1 MRGLSIDQLR
11 TLVEVVELGS
21 FSAAARRLNLTQPA
35 VSLQIRELENRCGL
49 RLVERAGKAVVP
61 TAAGQDLVAHAER
74 IGAEAD
80 RALAAMRGYREG
92 HVGRL
97 HLGTGPTVLAFLLR
111 PVLQGLRERHPNLE
125 LVITTGTTS
134 DCRATP
140 RERRRSR
147 LHGVASRGPDLV
159 ATPVRTD
166 EIIEDPAG
174 DRERPAIG
182 DHACR
187 CRPADADQ
195 RISTRRPYAHE
206 PRLDEGQQA
215 TEARPAMVFDTIGAR
230 IAAVAAGLGMGFIP
244 RPEGEHGPPLAGTV
258 LRPLDPPLTRTL
270 GLVQRRNRQEDLP
283 FRIVRDAILALANP
297 VVVGREPAARPPR
310 AP

>member
-1 MRGLSIDQLR
+1 VRGLSIDQLR

-61 TAAGQDLVAHAER
+61 TAAGRDLVAHAER

-125 LVITTGTTS
+125 LVITTGTTG
-134 DCRATP
+134 DIVEQLLANAIDLGFTALP
-140 RERRRSR
+140 VE
-147 LHGVASRGPDLV
+147 AQDLV

-166 EIIEDPAG
+166 EIVAILPATERDLPSVITPADVDRRTLISEYQRG
-174 DRERPAIG
+174 DRARMSRAWMKAG
-182 DHACR
+182 
-187 CRPADADQ
+187 
-195 RISTRRPYAHE
+195 
-206 PRLDEGQQA
+206 GF
-215 TEARPAMVFDTIGAR
+215 EARPAMVFDTIGAR

-258 LRPLDPPLTRTL
+258 LRPLDPPLIRTL

-297 VVVGREPAARPPR
+297 MVVGREPAARPPR